1 MIYTSSPR
9 GRHCLI
15 GLMMTLLAAS
25 ASAAPAA
32 DDGDPF
38 GDGDSRRL
46 TPTGLVD
53 AVLARNPGIKALE
66 AAAQAAEFR
75 IAPAGALDD
84 PSLSYATAPET
95 AGGSRGLQQQFQFNQ
110 PLPWPGKLA
119 LREETARWRAAAA
132 SEDIDELRLRVAAAA
147 KSLSAEWSYVH
158 RALEINADHQALLQE
173 LRRAAE
179 TRYAAGRA
187 GQQDALQAEVVRA
200 RLAAEAITLER
211 RRREVQARINALLNR
226 PAQADVPPPA
236 DLPEPLPVPPLAAL
250 QQRAAHEHP
259 ALARVRAR
267 IAEAQAQMD
276 LAKKDFYPD
285 FRVMTGYNDLW
296 DNPDKRWTVGVG
308 INLPFD
314 YGNKR
319 SGTLD
324 AARAELLRQRWQLT
338 DHEAQLLGEL
348 EAARAAVEETNALI
362 EVYHN
367 RLLPLAQDNL
377 AAARADYRAGA
388 GSFLN
393 VIDAER
399 EQLRTEDGLARTRAD
414 YLRRLAELERWVGA
428 PVMDAA
434 PFTHR
439 EIVQ

>member
-1 MIYTSSPR
+1 MIYTSSPH

-38 GDGDSRRL
+38 GDSRRL
-46 TPTGLVD
+46 TPTGLVN

-84 PSLSYATAPET
+84 PSLNYYAAPET
-95 AGGSRGLQQQFQFNQ
+95 AGGSRGLQQRFELNQ

-119 LREETARWRAAAA
+119 LREDTARWRAAAA
-132 SEDIDELRLRVAAAA
+132 SEDIDELRLRVVAAA
-147 KSLSAEWSYVH
+147 KSLSAEWTYVH
-158 RALEINADHQALLQE
+158 RALAINADHQALLQE
-173 LRRAAE
+173 LRRVAE

-187 GQQDALQAEVVRA
+187 GQQDALQAEVARA

-226 PAQADVPPPA
+226 PAQGHVPPPT
-236 DLPEPLPVPPLAAL
+236 DLPESRPVPPLAAL

-267 IAEAQAQMD
+267 IAEAQAQKA
-276 LAKKDFYPD
+276 LAEKDFYPD
-285 FRVMTGYNDLW
+285 FRVMAGYNSLW
-296 DNPDKRWTVGVG
+296 NNPDQRWTVGVG

-324 AARAELLRQRWQLT
+324 AARAELLRRRWQLT
-338 DHEAQLLGEL
+338 DREAQLLGEL
-348 EAARAAVEETNALI
+348 EAARAGVEETASVI
-362 EVYHN
+362 GIYRT
-367 RLLPLAQDNL
+367 RLLPLAEDNL

-388 GSFLN
+388 GAFLN
-393 VIDAER
+393 IIDAER
-399 EQLRTEDGLARTRAD
+399 EQLRTEDGLARARAD
-414 YLRRLAELERWVGA
+414 YLRRLAELERWVGT
-428 PVMDAA
+428 PLDATGSMNTETL
-434 PFTHR
+434 P
-439 EIVQ
+439 

>member
-1 MIYTSSPR
+1 M
-9 GRHCLI
+9 L
-15 GLMMTLLAAS
+15 TLLAVS
-25 ASAAPAA
+25 ATSAAPPAA
-32 DDGDPF
+32 DDVDPF
-38 GDGDSRRL
+38 GDSRQF
-46 TPTGLVD
+46 TPTGLVN
-53 AVLARNPGIKALE
+53 AVLTRNPGIKALE

-84 PSLSYATAPET
+84 PSLSYNAAPET
-95 AGGSRGLQQQFQFNQ
+95 AGGPRGLQQRFELNQ

-147 KSLSAEWSYVH
+147 KSLSAEWAYVH

-173 LRRAAE
+173 LRRVAE

-187 GQQDALQAEVVRA
+187 GQQDALQAEVARA

-226 PAQADVPPPA
+226 PAQARVPPPA
-236 DLPEPLPVPPLAAL
+236 DLPEPMPVPPLAAL
-250 QQRAAHEHP
+250 QQRAAHAHP
-259 ALARVRAR
+259 GLARVRAR
-267 IAEAQAQMD
+267 IAEAQAQKH
-276 LAKKDFYPD
+276 LAEKDFYPD
-285 FRVMTGYNDLW
+285 FRVMAGYNSLW
-296 DNPDKRWTVGVG
+296 DSPDKRWSVGVG

-324 AARAELLRQRWQLT
+324 AARAELLRSRWQLT
-338 DHEAQLLGEL
+338 DREAQLLGEL
-348 EAARAAVEETNALI
+348 EAARAGVEETASVI
-362 EVYHN
+362 GIYRT

-377 AAARADYRAGA
+377 AAARADYRAGG

-399 EQLRTEDGLARTRAD
+399 EQMRTEDGLARAHAD
-414 YLRRLAELERWVGA
+414 HLRRLAELERWVGT
-428 PVMDAA
+428 PLDATGSMN
-434 PFTHR
+434 PETLP
-439 EIVQ
+439 

>member
-1 MIYTSSPR
+1 MICTSSPR
-9 GRHCLI
+9 GRRCLI
-15 GLMMTLLAAS
+15 GTMLALLAAS
-25 ASAAPAA
+25 GSAAPAA
-32 DDGDPF
+32 DGGDPF
-38 GDGDSRRL
+38 GANQQL

-84 PSLSYATAPET
+84 PNLSYAAAPET
-95 AGGSRGLQQQFQFNQ
+95 AGGPRGLQQRFELSQ
-110 PLPWPGKLA
+110 PFPWPGKLA
-119 LREETARWRAAAA
+119 LREEAARRRAAAA
-132 SEDIDELRLRVAAAA
+132 TEDIGELRLRVAAAA
-147 KSLSAEWSYVH
+147 KSLSAEWAYVH
-158 RALEINADHQALLQE
+158 RALAINTEHQALLQE
-173 LRRAAE
+173 LRRVAE
-179 TRYAAGRA
+179 ARYAAGRA
-187 GQQDALQAEVVRA
+187 GQQDALQAEVARA

-236 DLPEPLPVPPLAAL
+236 DLPEPRPVPPLASL
-250 QQRAAHEHP
+250 QQSAAHEHP

-267 IAEAQAQMD
+267 IAEAQAQQD
-276 LAKKDFYPD
+276 LAEKDFYPD
-285 FRVMTGYNDLW
+285 FRVMAGYNSLW
-296 DNPDKRWTVGVG
+296 GDPDQRWTVGVG
-308 INLPFD
+308 INLPLN

-319 SGTLD
+319 SATRD

-338 DHEAQLLGEL
+338 DREAQLLGEL
-348 EAARAAVEETNALI
+348 ETARAAVEETGALV

-399 EQLRTEDGLARTRAD
+399 ERLRTEEGAARARAD
-414 YLRRLAELERWVGA
+414 YVRRLAELERWVGA
-428 PVMDAA
+428 PLDASG
-434 PFTHR
+434 PINT
-439 EIVQ
+439 ETLP

>member
-1 MIYTSSPR
+1 MILTSPPR
-9 GRHCLI
+9 GRCCLI
-15 GLMMTLLAAS
+15 GIILTLLAAS
-25 ASAAPAA
+25 GNTAPALDA
-32 DDGDPF
+32 DDPF
-38 GDGDSRRL
+38 ADTQQL
-46 TPTGLVD
+46 TPAHLAE

-84 PSLSYATAPET
+84 PSLSYNAAPET
-95 AGGSRGLQQQFQFNQ
+95 AGGPRGLQQRFELSQ

-119 LREETARWRAAAA
+119 LREEAARQRAAAA
-132 SEDIDELRLRVAAAA
+132 TEDIGELHLRVAAAA
-147 KSLSAEWSYVH
+147 KSLSAEWAYVH
-158 RALEINADHQALLQE
+158 RALAINTEHQALLRE
-173 LRRAAE
+173 LRRVAE

-187 GQQDALQAEVVRA
+187 GQQDALQAEVARA

-226 PAQADVPPPA
+226 PAQVHVPPPA
-236 DLPEPLPVPPLAAL
+236 DFPEPMPVPPLAAL

-259 ALARVRAR
+259 ALARLRAR
-267 IAEAQAQMD
+267 IAEAQAQTA
-276 LAKKDFYPD
+276 LAEKDFYPD
-285 FRVMTGYNDLW
+285 FRVMAGYNSLW

-319 SGTLD
+319 SATRD
-324 AARAELLRQRWQLT
+324 AARAELLRQRWRLT
-338 DHEAQLLGEL
+338 DREAQLLGEL
-348 EAARAAVEETNALI
+348 ETARAGVEETASVI
-362 EVYHN
+362 GIYRT
-367 RLLPLAQDNL
+367 RLLPLSEDNL

-399 EQLRTEDGLARTRAD
+399 EQLRTEDALARARAD
-414 YLRRLAELERWVGA
+414 YLRRLAELERWVGTSL
-428 PVMDAA
+428 DATGSMNTETL
-434 PFTHR
+434 P
-439 EIVQ
+439 